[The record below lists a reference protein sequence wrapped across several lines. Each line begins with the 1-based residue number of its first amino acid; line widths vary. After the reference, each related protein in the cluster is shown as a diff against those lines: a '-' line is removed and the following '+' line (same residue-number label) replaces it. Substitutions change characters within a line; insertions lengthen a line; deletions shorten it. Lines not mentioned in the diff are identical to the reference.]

1 MDQHRLEKSQKLRN
15 MGLNPYVNSH
25 IIESPISDITGLY
38 GSETAAL
45 PENEEFSAA
54 GRVTGKREFG
64 KTSFLTLKDRT
75 GKIQV
80 YIKKGLISD
89 DEFGIYGLTDVGD
102 FIGVTGTLFRTKTGE
117 LTLRAKSYRLLTK
130 ALRDLPE
137 KFHGLKDVETR
148 YRQRYLDLIM
158 NDESKEVFLKRS
170 RIIHEIRN
178 FFTERGFVEAETPM
192 MHSIIGGAAAK
203 PFVTHHNALD
213 MELYLRIAP
222 ELYLK
227 RLVVGGIERVFE
239 LNRNFRNE
247 GIDTK
252 HNPEFT
258 MIEWYMAYADYHTLM
273 DMIEELIS
281 GLAAK
286 INGADHL
293 EFGGKKIDLTRP
305 WKRITMEDSLKEFAG
320 IEKSAFDTREK
331 AAELAKKHG
340 IKPEAAWGRGKIVQE
355 LFDALVEEKLLN
367 PTFIT
372 DYPKEISPLSK
383 SKETDPELTDR
394 FELFVAGMELSNGFN
409 ELNDPIDQKERFQKQ
424 VESRNAGDEEACMM
438 DEDYIRA
445 LEYGLPPT
453 AGAGMGIDRLVM
465 LLTNQPT
472 IREVLLFPYMRP
484 EEPTECAQTQEK
496 EDEA

>member
-1 MDQHRLEKSQKLRN
+1 MDQHRLEKSNKLRN

-25 IIESPISDITGLY
+25 IIESPISDIVSVY
-38 GSETAAL
+38 GNADATL
-45 PENEEFSAA
+45 PEETEFAAA
-54 GRVTGKREFG
+54 GRIMGKREFG
-64 KTSFLTLKDRT
+64 KTCFLSIKDRT

-80 YIKKGLISD
+80 YIKKGLITD
-89 DEFGIYGLTDVGD
+89 DEFSVFSLSDVGD
-102 FIGVTGTLFRTKTGE
+102 FVGVKGTLFRTKTGE
-117 LTLRAKSYRLLTK
+117 LTIRAKSYRLLTK

-137 KFHGLKDVETR
+137 KFHGLKDVEIR

-158 NDESKEVFLKRS
+158 NDDAKEVFLKRS
-170 RIIHEIRN
+170 RIIHEIRS
-178 FFTERGFVEAETPM
+178 FFTDKGFIEAETPM

-203 PFVTHHNALD
+203 PFITHHNALD
-213 MELYLRIAP
+213 MQLYLRIAP

-247 GIDTK
+247 GVDTK

-281 GLAAK
+281 DLAIK
-286 INGADHL
+286 INGTANI
-293 EFGGKKIDLTRP
+293 EFGDCKIDMTRP
-305 WKRITMEDSLKEFAG
+305 WKRITMEDSLGEFANVSKDM
-320 IEKSAFDTREK
+320 INTREK
-331 AAELAKKHG
+331 AASLAAKHG
-340 IKPEAAWGRGKIVQE
+340 IKVEESWGKGKIIQE
-355 LFDALVEEKLLN
+355 LFDILVEDKLIN

-383 SKETDPELTDR
+383 SKENDPELTDR
-394 FELFVAGMELSNGFN
+394 FELFVAGMELANGFN

-424 VESRNAGDEEACMM
+424 VDSRNAGDEEACMM
-438 DEDYIRA
+438 DDDYIRA

-453 AGAGMGIDRLVM
+453 AGAGMGVDRLVM
-465 LLTNQPT
+465 LLTNQIS
-472 IREVLLFPYMRP
+472 IREVLLFPYMRQ
-484 EEPTECAQTQEK
+484 EEQGENQA
-496 EDEA
+496 